1 MHQVLHYVFGIV
13 GMWVLAGKVSALEGS
28 ELPLHFDNMLDAQRS
43 LTAQLLDSSNWA
55 DLLNMAIEATGG
67 LGISFYFIFYA
78 SLMQILFTSI
88 LISLVV
94 EGYQVCV
101 LTCMLVR
108 VVGWLVADLLSA
120 SSALS
125 WLLCAGPAKCGHK
138 ERDSAQEH
146 AASSTA

>member
-101 LTCMLVR
+101 LTCMWLR
-108 VVGWLVADLLSA
+108 VARWLVG
-120 SSALS
+120 
-125 WLLCAGPAKCGHK
+125 C
-138 ERDSAQEH
+138 
-146 AASSTA
+146 